1 MTVKTSSDQQLRR
14 GRLRLA
20 GYLLVLCYGIPMV
33 VAVLTI
39 ISCMALIKGGV
50 DFLVLIWTTRNAS
63 ELISPW
69 PALFIGIP
77 VGIAVGYW
85 FWRWII
91 AKTGFLNEAEV
102 RSMCEDRESHGRGGK
117 PPT

>member
-14 GRLRLA
+14 GRVWLA
-20 GYLLVLCYGIPMV
+20 KLILGLCCSLGMMSAVAMV
-33 VAVLTI
+33 
-39 ISCMALIKGGV
+39 ISGTALIKGGV
-50 DFLVLIWTTRNAS
+50 DFLVLIWTTRSPS

-77 VGIAVGYW
+77 VGIAAGYW

-91 AKTGFLNEAEV
+91 GKTGFLNEAEV
-102 RSMCEDRESHGRGGK
+102 QSICGR
-117 PPT
+117 